1 MSSRPVADRRVTGC
15 RPVVRVRR
23 VGGEGCGALAVATVA
38 DGTSGERADGD
49 SARRRCR
56 RRSRRCARYGV
67 EAPRRLPASD
77 AVRPWLFVAARNA
90 LANHRRSGRR
100 QQRIRL
106 RLVGERE
113 PALPPADAID
123 AMQIALQTL
132 DADDFEV
139 VRLRYWDRLPVTE
152 VAAVLGVSPNAV
164 SIRLHRI
171 RAVLR
176 EELERPEPE
185 RRESRDVG

>member
-1 MSSRPVADRRVTGC
+1 MTEDEFRALVDAHFADVWNY
-15 RPVVRVRR
+15 V
-23 VGGEGCGALAVATVA
+23 
-38 DGTSGERADGD
+38 
-49 SARRRCR
+49 RRRCVSGADADDVVADAFATAWKHR
-56 RRSRRCARYGV
+56 V
-67 EAPRRLPASD
+67 DFPASD